1 MYGAEKNLRHA
12 NLHAKVL
19 PAFFENYVG
28 CISFSVVNLKIN
40 GSTHLNMN
48 LEI

>member
-1 MYGAEKNLRHA
+1 MELKKNLRHP

-28 CISFSVVNLKIN
+28 CISFSMVNLKIN
-40 GSTHLNMN
+40 GSAHLNMN
-48 LEI
+48 SEI